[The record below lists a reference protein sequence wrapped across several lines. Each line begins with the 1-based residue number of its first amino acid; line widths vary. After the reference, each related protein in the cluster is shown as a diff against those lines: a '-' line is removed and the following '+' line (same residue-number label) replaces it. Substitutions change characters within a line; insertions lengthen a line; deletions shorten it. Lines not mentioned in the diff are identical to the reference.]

1 MPVEVMNL
9 RPWSCRFPL
18 DGDKSGAPKLF
29 CGEPA
34 RTADGDGKSSPY
46 CAAHRRICYAP
57 PDRRPLRLPSYV

>member
-1 MPVEVMNL
+1 MPVEFMKL
-9 RPWSCRFPL
+9 RPWSCRPL
-18 DGDKSGAPKLF
+18 DGGGHTAAKLF

-34 RTADGDGKSSPY
+34 RPADGDGKPSPY